1 MERKEDAT
9 GNLATL
15 QLNYIKKRMKKKTA
29 VATNREREK
38 ITNPFT
44 LNYF

>member
-15 QLNYIKKRMKKKTA
+15 QLNYIKKRMKKKQQWLQIE
-29 VATNREREK
+29 RERK
-38 ITNPFT
+38 LPI
-44 LNYF
+44 LSR